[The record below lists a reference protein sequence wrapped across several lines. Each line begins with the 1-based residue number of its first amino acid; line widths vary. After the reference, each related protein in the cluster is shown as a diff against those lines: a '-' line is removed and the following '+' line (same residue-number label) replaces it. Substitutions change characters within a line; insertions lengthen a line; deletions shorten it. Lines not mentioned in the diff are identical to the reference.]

1 MPQLASTLLFPVATV
16 EEDGFLSDCHGHPV
30 FSVALGA
37 DASQREDALAQRL
50 GAHAGGHDRAS
61 YAARVA
67 PDEVAALRGLCR
79 AGFYP
84 VELALT
90 LRAEPAV
97 ALARAEAEPLDLV
110 VRRAAPGDEAVVLE
124 IAATA
129 FRYSRFHVDP
139 GTPDPVADEVKRRW
153 AANALAGRRGVAI
166 DVVELDGAVGGFLIA
181 DARRAH
187 GEEMRIIDLVAVA
200 PHARGRGAGRAL
212 VAAFVREHA
221 PAADALQVGTQLVNE
236 PSLALYRRFGFLPGN
251 ARYVLHHH
259 VQKERIR
266 ADRRH

>member
-16 EEDGFLSDCHGHPV
+16 AEDGFLSDCHGHPV
-30 FSVALGA
+30 FSVALGS
-37 DASQREDALAQRL
+37 DASQREDVLARRL
-50 GAHAGGHDRAS
+50 LAHADGRERAS

-84 VELALT
+84 VELSLT

-97 ALARAEAEPLDLV
+97 ALALAGREPRDLV
-110 VRRAAPGDEAVVLE
+110 VRRAGPGDEAAVLS
-124 IAATA
+124 IASSA

-139 GTPDPVADEVKRRW
+139 GTPDHVADEVKRRW
-153 AANALAGRRGVAI
+153 AANALAGRRGVGI
-166 DVVELDGAVGGFLIA
+166 DVVELAGVVAGFLIA
-181 DARRAH
+181 DARSID
-187 GEEMRIIDLVAVA
+187 GEETRIVDLVAVA
-200 PHARGRGAGRAL
+200 PDARGRGAGRAL

-221 PAADALQVGTQLVNE
+221 PAADVLQVGTQIVNE
-236 PSLALYRRFGFLPGN
+236 PSLALYRRFGFLPGH

-259 VQKERIR
+259 V
-266 ADRRH
+266 